1 MTTDI
6 NADWA
11 NLAKYRGAN
20 EKLKE
25 TSFARDRIVFVGDS
39 ITESWIELSPE
50 FHFSMNLLKVYQL
63 ELGISI

>member
-11 NLAKYRGAN
+11 NLAKYRDAN

-25 TSFARDRIVFVGDS
+25 ISFARDRIVFVGDS
-39 ITESWIELSPE
+39 ITESWIEFSPE
-50 FHFSMNLLKVYQL
+50 FFKENKIGRAHV
-63 ELGISI
+63 